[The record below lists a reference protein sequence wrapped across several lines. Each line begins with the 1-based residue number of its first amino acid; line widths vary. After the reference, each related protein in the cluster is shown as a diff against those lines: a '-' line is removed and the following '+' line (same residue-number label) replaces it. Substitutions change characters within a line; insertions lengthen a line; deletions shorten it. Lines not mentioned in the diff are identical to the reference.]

1 MVSGN
6 DFLSP
11 PPPKNETSII
21 FLKKLFPELNEIAHV
36 NTQPV
41 SALSE
46 QKQISFARLSVLTS
60 RLRLFPHGLLK
71 WSSAP

>member
-6 DFLSP
+6 DFFITP
-11 PPPKNETSII
+11 PQNETSII

-36 NTQPV
+36 STQPV
-41 SALSE
+41 SALRE
-46 QKQISFARLSVLTS
+46 QIQISFVHLSLLTS
-60 RLRLFPHGLLK
+60 SLWLFPHCLLK